1 MRNARIVPILI
12 SLYLISSVVVY
23 GAEKYAGEFLTLGV
37 GARPLALGGS
47 YAAISDDSTAV
58 YWNPAGLGKLTRSE
72 ATFMHS
78 TLSGLD
84 SYDFFNYVRPFGESG
99 VFGLSWL
106 RVGVDNIPVT
116 KLVVNPLGQVSSK
129 NPPEIVD
136 SFNNVDNAFLLSYGR
151 KIGFD
156 LSSGTKKRRIE
167 LLVGANLKFIYIAS
181 YKRNALGL
189 GGDCG
194 MLWETRFGNKLKS
207 SRFAVGAVAQDFFR
221 TKLYW
226 NTVPDSSEGASNT
239 DTIMPNFKMG
249 ASFQQNI
256 EAISSRIILTVDT
269 DSLYDFEMHY
279 GFEYSLADLLAFR
292 VGLQEKK
299 GTEKLNKELGVAR
312 YITLGAGLRIA
323 FLTGSAF
330 AVDYAF
336 LSGEL
341 GNSNR
346 ISLVIRF

>member
-1 MRNARIVPILI
+1 MRNTSLLLI
-12 SLYLISSVVVY
+12 FVSLYFISSLSSVH

-37 GARPLALGGS
+37 GARPLAMGGS
-47 YAAISDDSTAV
+47 YAAISDDSTAA
-58 YWNPAGLGKLTRSE
+58 YWNPAGLGKLNRAE
-72 ATFMHS
+72 GTFMHS

-106 RVGVDNIPVT
+106 RVGVDDIKVVRVTRASQPVSI
-116 KLVVNPLGQVSSK
+116 N
-129 NPPEIVD
+129 NPPKIVD
-136 SFNNVDNAFLLSYGR
+136 TFSNVDNAFLLSYGR
-151 KIGFD
+151 KISFN
-156 LSSGTKKRRIE
+156 LSSGTRPRKLA
-167 LLVGANLKFIYIAS
+167 LLVGTNVKFIYIAS

-194 MLWETRFGNKLKS
+194 ILWETRFGNRLKS
-207 SRFAVGAVAQDFFR
+207 GKFAVGAAAQDFFR

-226 NTVPDSSEGASNT
+226 NTIPDSPEDASNT
-239 DTIMPNFKMG
+239 DTIMPNFKVG

-256 EAISSRIILTVDT
+256 DAISSRVILTVDT

-279 GFEYSLADLLAFR
+279 GCEYSLADLLALR

-299 GTEKLNKELGVAR
+299 GPENLDKELRVAR
-312 YITLGAGLRIA
+312 YVTFGAGLRIA

-336 LSGEL
+336 LSSEL